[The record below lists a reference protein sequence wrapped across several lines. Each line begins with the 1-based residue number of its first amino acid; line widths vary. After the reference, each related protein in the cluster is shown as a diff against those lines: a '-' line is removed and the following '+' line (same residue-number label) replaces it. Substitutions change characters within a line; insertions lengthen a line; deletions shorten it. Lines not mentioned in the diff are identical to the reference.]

1 MRVNPSA
8 AKILNSSRLVHK
20 IRAKKVLKL
29 MQDNYWNVDDV
40 IFELISKGD
49 PALIGRFGG
58 AEIKI
63 LSCLDDLT
71 PTTIVDPFSYIY
83 SSITLKRRLIQG
95 RELSGFFP
103 LNYESIKFFSQAYKE
118 SIDNSDLLGCWGA
131 IDTSFEYKAYKINKG
146 RIIPFMAT
154 APWVETYQLSQLSR
168 QPWSMALS
176 GKKVLVVSSFSESFK
191 HQVSKFSSVFQ
202 NVRLPK
208 IHFEFINSPMTQ
220 GGKLNSSWKQNLEI
234 IQQKMEDIDFDIAL
248 ISAGTYAYPLANHA
262 KKIGKIGINCG
273 GELQLYFGVIGAR
286 WENTNKVN
294 RYFNSSW
301 IRPGLSERP
310 KNWKDIEQGCFW

>member
-1 MRVNPSA
+1 MIYNS
-8 AKILNSSRLVHK
+8 AKILNSTRLVHNS
-20 IRAKKVLKL
+20 RAKIVLEL
-29 MQDNYWNVDDV
+29 MQENYWNVDDT
-40 IFELISKGD
+40 IFKLISKGE

-63 LSCLDDLT
+63 LSCLDDLSLKS
-71 PTTIVDPFSYIY
+71 ILDPFSRIY
-83 SSITLKRRLIQG
+83 SALTLKRRLIQG
-95 RELSGFFP
+95 RDLSGFFP
-103 LNYESIKFFSQAYKE
+103 LNYESIKFFSQTYKE
-118 SIDNSDLLGCWGA
+118 SINNSDLLGCWGA
-131 IDTSFEYKAYKINKG
+131 IDTSFEYKAYKINKC

-154 APWVETYQLSQLSR
+154 APWVETYQLSTTSK
-168 QPWSMALS
+168 QPWSMALD
-176 GKKVLVVSSFSESFK
+176 GKKVLVISSFSESFK
-191 HQVSKFSSVFQ
+191 KQASKIDSIFQ

-208 IHFEFINSPMTQ
+208 IHFEFISSPMTQ
-220 GGKLNSSWKQNLEI
+220 GGRLNSSWKQNLEI

-248 ISAGTYAYPLANHA
+248 ISAGTYAYPIANHA

-286 WENTNKVN
+286 WENTDKVN